1 MWDRRG
7 ACGHVRVCGCVGVS
21 GWVEPQQSVC
31 ATLPQHQNKNKS
43 ERTVVVVGVAAP
55 PVACWLVA
63 TGGLLL
69 SLRMAVLA
77 GVVGSPEP
85 ATFWVPG
92 VFCCVSSGEE
102 QGAGR
107 ETWSS
112 ARGGHLLPTCPVL
125 TLSPANTTMMA
136 TRPAR
141 STTLSAAKPSRRR
154 VVPRCCWP
162 SPPAP
167 PVSAAIGA
175 AAWLACVCA
184 LCSGWVQPRWVRCM
198 GRDKAGLAHVM
209 GGLAHF

>member
-1 MWDRRG
+1 MWCSVGMWDRRG

-141 STTLSAAKPSRRR
+141 STTLSAAKPMRRRR
-154 VVPRCCWP
+154 VWP

-167 PVSAAIGA
+167 PVA
-175 AAWLACVCA
+175 AAAMDWMA
-184 LCSGWVQPRWVRCM
+184 LSCLLGGAGSGW
-198 GRDKAGLAHVM
+198 AG
-209 GGLAHF
+209 G